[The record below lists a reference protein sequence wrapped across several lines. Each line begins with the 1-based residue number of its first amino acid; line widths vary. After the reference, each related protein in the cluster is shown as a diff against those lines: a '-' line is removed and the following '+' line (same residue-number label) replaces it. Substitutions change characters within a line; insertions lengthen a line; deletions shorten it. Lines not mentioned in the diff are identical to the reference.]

1 METTPLMPFPLPE
14 ETTTEVEEDKLEE
27 NTLRPT
33 TRHRHI
39 TKANQER
46 ANKPN
51 KGGLKEEAEEEDNHP
66 EEVREERMELKPPN
80 HRTPDQ
86 NVCSVECRITQ
97 QVNVSSC
104 WTM

>member
-86 NVCSVECRITQ
+86 NACSVE
-97 QVNVSSC
+97 
-104 WTM
+104 